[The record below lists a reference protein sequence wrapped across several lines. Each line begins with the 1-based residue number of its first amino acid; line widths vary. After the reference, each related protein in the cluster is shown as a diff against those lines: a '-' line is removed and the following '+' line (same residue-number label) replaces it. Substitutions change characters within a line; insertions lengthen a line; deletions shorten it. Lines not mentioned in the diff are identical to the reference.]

1 MISAVATFQQ
11 IAETSQGE
19 RGRRAAAG
27 ALVLHCVQRAH
38 AGIEGWWFLH
48 ARAHV
53 ELLALGDSAERS
65 ILHRICAVV
74 EEGVRAPACVA
85 ELLVIYACE
94 LERTRRL
101 PEADAAL
108 DMARSLSPED
118 AEIALHAGRIARK
131 LTDHARALE
140 LYRRARS
147 LDGDAGEIGRLAS
160 IGEAVISENPE
171 RALARVIHAAVRAG
185 DAEAAAVGLEERA
198 RLRRAAGRSVA
209 AARDLCIAALRF
221 RDPVDRAR
229 VAHALADV
237 ALAAGDPLTGREAL
251 LLVLTCGDAP
261 QRDHARSRLHS
272 LSRDLGDQ
280 LGMRR
285 WRSFQRPTLVSLS
298 AYRRTVQI
306 PSIAPRVVRWREAL
320 QSSAAG

>member
-11 IAETSQGE
+11 IAETSRGE

-27 ALVLHCVQRAH
+27 ALVLHCVQLAH
-38 AGIEGWWFLH
+38 ADGNGWKFLH
-48 ARAHV
+48 ARARS
-53 ELLALGDSAERS
+53 ELVALGDSVEQSMLQR
-65 ILHRICAVV
+65 LCVAV
-74 EEGVRAPACVA
+74 EDRAWDPRCVA
-85 ELLVIYACE
+85 ELLVIYGCE

-108 DMARSLSPED
+108 EVARSLSPAD

-140 LYRRARS
+140 LYRRARF

-160 IGEAVISENPE
+160 VGEAVISESPE

-198 RLRRAAGRSVA
+198 RLRRAAGRLVA

-229 VAHALADV
+229 VAHSLADV
-237 ALAAGDPLTGREAL
+237 ALAAGDPLTAREAL
-251 LLVLTCGDAP
+251 LLVLGCGDAP
-261 QRDHARSRLHS
+261 QRDHARSRLHA
-272 LSRDLGDQ
+272 LSRDGGDQ

-285 WRSFQRPTLVSLS
+285 WRSFQRPALVSLS
-298 AYRRTVQI
+298 AYRCAAQI
-306 PSIAPRVVRWREAL
+306 PSVAPRIARWREAL
-320 QSSAAG
+320 QSSAVG